1 MKFDR
6 NRTTEKSDEV
16 LKGKVFA
23 EILRLL
29 SVFGKNSKSKL
40 IEEQQRKD
48 AEIEKLKK
56 RVAELEKEKTADPA
70 VWLERAGGIEPLTKA
85 WEAFILPLNYARR
98 S

>member
-29 SVFGKNSKSKL
+29 FSIIS
-40 IEEQQRKD
+40 
-48 AEIEKLKK
+48 LKK
-56 RVAELEKEKTADPA
+56 K
-70 VWLERAGGIEPLTKA
+70 WL
-85 WEAFILPLNYARR
+85 
-98 S
+98 